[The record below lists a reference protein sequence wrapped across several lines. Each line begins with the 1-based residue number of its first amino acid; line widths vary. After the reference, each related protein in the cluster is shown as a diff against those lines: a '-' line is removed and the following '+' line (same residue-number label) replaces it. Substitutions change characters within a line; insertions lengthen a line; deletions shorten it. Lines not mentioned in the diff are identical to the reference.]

1 MSSPEQ
7 RLERLFTPSS
17 PTDPTTASF
26 PYIDFS
32 NDPIIP
38 LPGLASRTLMYC
50 FPLHADYDRLA
61 AVCHQRLNFSPLS
74 QTTRYVP
81 ISSQVVLVLS
91 HLQKSYTLDKAYK
104 RAGLI
109 QETAAQVFIPVIEWK
124 RNHRDEWVAQ
134 RILAFIPYIFVDSPI
149 TYAIGREHIGFP
161 KNMGQFRYPE
171 SPQQADSFEV
181 SAYGFQRFDDQNPQF
196 PGYHPWLS
204 IQKTADVP
212 GAPAGNWT
220 NHRDAWAGVNK
231 SIDLTPSD
239 SLFPK
244 NLGFY
249 LHELGD
255 LFRREVPMIF
265 LQQFRDI
272 TDPQRA
278 CYQSINE
285 APGRVQAIH
294 GGWFLP
300 GKFDVT
306 FHNMASFPIKS
317 DLGLPDTATVTDAF
331 WVDTDLVFE
340 TGQTLWKAP

>member
-1 MSSPEQ
+1 MHSLEQ
-7 RLERLFTPSS
+7 HLDRLFVPSS
-17 PTDPTTASF
+17 TTQPTASLF

-38 LPGLASRTLMYC
+38 LPGLASHTLMYC
-50 FPLHADYDRLA
+50 FPLQANHDKLT
-61 AVCHQRLNFSPLS
+61 AVCNQRLNFSPLS
-74 QTTRYVP
+74 QTVRYLP
-81 ISSQVVLVLS
+81 ISSQVIMVLS
-91 HLQKSYTLDKAYK
+91 HLQKSYTLDKDYK

-124 RNHRDEWVAQ
+124 LNHRSEWTAQ
-134 RILAFIPYIFVDSPI
+134 RVLAFIPYIFVDSPI

-161 KNMGQFRYPE
+161 KNMGQFQYPE
-171 SPQQADSFEV
+171 SPQRADSFEV

-204 IQKTADVP
+204 IKKTAD
-212 GAPAGNWT
+212 APNAPTGNWT
-220 NHRDAWAGVNK
+220 NHRDAWTDVKRSLN
-231 SIDLTPSD
+231 LTPSD
-239 SLFPK
+239 SLFPN

-249 LHELGD
+249 VHELED
-255 LFRREVPMIF
+255 LLRAEIPMIF

-285 APGRVQAIH
+285 APGRVQAIY
-294 GGWFLP
+294 GGWFLH
-300 GKFDVT
+300 GEFDAT
-306 FHNMASFPIKS
+306 FHDMASFPIKS
-317 DLGLPDTATVTDAF
+317 DLGLPDRTTINHAF
-331 WVDTDLVFE
+331 WIDTDLVFE